1 MPTLRERVLEYLHN
15 NPTGADDDTLAA
27 ALNVPQRQAVNQVCR
42 RLELNGSVQR
52 QRDRARGKIV
62 NYILGT
68 VPEVRPL
75 GDERPF
81 DVARHDSLPTA
92 VITLA
97 DVNAVREF
105 AYGGEVSISEDEVK
119 HAVQQCLI
127 ASGWDVDVRWGHDR
141 GIDIEAHRGNERLVL
156 EAKGEGSL
164 QPMRVNY
171 FVSAIGEL
179 VQRMESPDV
188 QYGLAF
194 PAHRQFAGLVIRLPY
209 WVRSRLNLQFY
220 FIRRAN
226 SGYDVALLNSG
237 CAIATEPAD
246 PALGVRAELPTR
258 SEREVA

>member
-1 MPTLRERVLEYLHN
+1 MPTVRERVLEYLHN

-42 RLELNGSVQR
+42 QLELNGSVQR

-62 NYILGT
+62 NYIRGT
-68 VPEVRPL
+68 APVVPPS
-75 GDERPF
+75 GDERPV
-81 DVARHDSLPTA
+81 DLAHHDSLPTA

-97 DVNAVREF
+97 DANAVREF
-105 AYGGEVSISEDEVK
+105 AYGGEVGISEDEVK
-119 HAVQQCLI
+119 HAVHQCLI
-127 ASGWDVDVRWGHDR
+127 ARGWDVDVRWGHDR
-141 GIDIEAHRGNERLVL
+141 GIDIEARRGTERLVL

-171 FVSAIGEL
+171 FVAAIGEL
-179 VQRMESPDV
+179 VQRMDAPDV

-194 PAHRQFAGLVIRLPY
+194 PAHSQFAGLVSRFPD

-220 FIRRAN
+220 FVRRAN

-237 CAIATEPAD
+237 SAMATETAD
-246 PALGVRAELPTR
+246 PALGVCAELPTR
-258 SEREVA
+258 SDQGLA